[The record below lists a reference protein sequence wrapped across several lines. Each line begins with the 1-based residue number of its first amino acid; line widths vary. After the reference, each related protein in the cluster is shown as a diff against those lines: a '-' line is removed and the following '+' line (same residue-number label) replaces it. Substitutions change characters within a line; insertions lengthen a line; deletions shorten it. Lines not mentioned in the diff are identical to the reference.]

1 MATTPNL
8 GAIQP
13 LIVRARNYTS
23 TGQFEAARQDW
34 LTILNLLPTDAPERA
49 GVQREIDR
57 LTERLNPKP
66 ATDWRKK
73 FGPFGVVIAFLL
85 KFKTALF
92 VLLTKGK
99 FLFSML
105 AFLGLYWA
113 LYGWWF
119 AVGFFGSIFIH
130 EMGHY
135 VAIRRYGM
143 KPELPMFMPGFGAY
157 VRWQGANV
165 DPGVRAV
172 ISLAGPFFGFL
183 SGILAFGI
191 YLATGQHVWLAV
203 AQVAGWLN
211 LLNLIPIGFFDGGK
225 AMDAVSLN
233 QRIAILVLALA
244 MVFVLKDG
252 NFIVWLGLAAATGYR
267 IYKRDVAQPPR
278 ELIGYYFIA
287 LAIANGLLSWYCMNL
302 APQPTGRISGG
313 SSFL

>member
-1 MATTPNL
+1 M
-8 GAIQP
+8 
-13 LIVRARNYTS
+13 
-23 TGQFEAARQDW
+23 
-34 LTILNLLPTDAPERA
+34 TILNLLPTDAPERA

-57 LTERLNPKP
+57 LTDRLQPKP

-73 FGPFGVVIAFLL
+73 LGPFGVVLAALA

-99 FLFSML
+99 FIFSML

-119 AVGFFGSIFIH
+119 AVGFFGCIFIH

-143 KPELPMFMPGFGAY
+143 KPELPMFLPGFGAY
-157 VRWQGANV
+157 VRWQGGAEV
-165 DPGVRAV
+165 SPGVRAV

-183 SGILAFGI
+183 AGLAAFGI
-191 YLATGQHVWLAV
+191 YLATGEHVWVAV

-211 LLNLIPIGFFDGGK
+211 LINLIPIGFFDGGK
-225 AMDAVSLN
+225 AMDAINQN
-233 QRIAILVLALA
+233 QRIAILVLSVA

-252 NFIVWLGLAAATGYR
+252 NFIVWLLLAAATGYR
-267 IYKRDVAQPPR
+267 IYKKDVTVPA
-278 ELIGYYFIA
+278 EMIGYYFIA
-287 LAIANGLLSWYCMNL
+287 LAVANGLLSWYCMNL
-302 APQPTGRISGG
+302 VQVPGRLHGG
-313 SSFL
+313 SSFF

>member
-1 MATTPNL
+1 LATTPNL

-13 LIVRARNYTS
+13 LIIRARRLAS

-34 LTILNLLPTDAPERA
+34 MTILNLLPTDAPERA

-57 LTERLNPKP
+57 LTDRLQPKP

-73 FGPFGVVIAFLL
+73 LGPFGVVLAALA

-99 FLFSML
+99 FIFSML

-119 AVGFFGSIFIH
+119 AVGFFGCIFIH

-143 KPELPMFMPGFGAY
+143 KPELPMFLPGFGAY
-157 VRWQGANV
+157 VRWQGGAEV
-165 DPGVRAV
+165 SPGVRAV

-183 SGILAFGI
+183 AGLAAFGI
-191 YLATGQHVWLAV
+191 YLATGEHVWVAV

-211 LLNLIPIGFFDGGK
+211 LINLIPIGFFDGGK
-225 AMDAVSLN
+225 AMDAINLN
-233 QRIAILVLALA
+233 QRIAILVLSVA

-252 NFIVWLGLAAATGYR
+252 NFVVWLLLAAATGYR
-267 IYKRDVAQPPR
+267 IYKKDVTVAA
-278 ELIGYYFIA
+278 EMIGYYFIA
-287 LAIANGLLSWYCMNL
+287 LAVVNGLLSWYCMNL
-302 APQPTGRISGG
+302 VQVPGRLHGG
-313 SSFL
+313 SSFF

>member
-13 LIVRARNYTS
+13 LIVRARQHAS

-34 LTILNLLPTDAPERA
+34 LTILDLLPIDAPERA

-73 FGPFGVVIAFLL
+73 LGPFGVVLAFLA
-85 KFKTALF
+85 KFKTAAFL
-92 VLLTKGK
+92 LLTKGK

-119 AVGFFGSIFIH
+119 AVGFFGSIFMH

-135 VAIRRYGM
+135 AAIRRYGM
-143 KPELPMFMPGFGAY
+143 KPELPMFLPGFGAY
-157 VRWQGANV
+157 VRWQGAGV

-183 SGILAFGI
+183 SGLIAFGI
-191 YLATGQHVWLAV
+191 YLATDAHVWLAV
-203 AQVAGWLN
+203 AQIAGWLN

-225 AMDAVSLN
+225 AMEAIGMN

-267 IYKRDVAQPPR
+267 IYKRDVTSPR
-278 ELIGYYFIA
+278 ELIGYYYIA
-287 LAIANGLLSWYCMNL
+287 LAVANGLLSWYCMNL
-302 APQPTGRISGG
+302 VPVPGGRISGG